1 MPALFTK
8 LWHSAPWEGEDE
20 YEPRG
25 RMTGGVHHGTG
36 VGLVGACVAGTA
48 TVPSHFVLLLLPM
61 PQPCTLS
68 SSQSFPCLLL
78 PF

>member
-1 MPALFTK
+1 MIG
-8 LWHSAPWEGEDE
+8 SA
-20 YEPRG
+20 
-25 RMTGGVHHGTG
+25 HHGTG
-36 VGLVGACVAGTA
+36 VGLIGACVAGTA

-68 SSQSFPCLLL
+68 PSQSSPCLLL